1 MSAPPSRN
9 PDEDPAAALGET
21 LKDLRLAAGFTTL
34 QAAGDRLGYSL
45 HSISKVETG
54 THVPTMEMLRL
65 MLDLY
70 RVPEIMRK
78 SLLRQQAIA
87 RKARGPIPQ
96 FIEKWFSNEAKA
108 VFLRLWALMFMP
120 GQLQTRE
127 YARAM
132 FLTVGLDEDEADEK
146 ADIRIGRQAIFGG
159 PDPAHVT
166 AIIHEHALHT
176 LVGTPEI
183 MIAQLEHLLEMSKRP
198 NAVIQVI
205 RDHGYFIGME
215 GPFEIASGEAI
226 PDTLLMLAMEDQT
239 MEDQALTRKAI
250 ALFEQIR
257 GYALSVTDSRAVILE
272 AIERWNAKQQ

>member
-21 LKDLRLAAGFTTL
+21 LKDLRLAAGFATL

-54 THVPTMEMLRL
+54 THVPTMEMLLL

-108 VFLRLWALMFMP
+108 IFLRLWAILFMP

-132 FLTVGLDEDEADEK
+132 FLAGDLDEDEADEK
-146 ADIRIGRQAIFGG
+146 ADVRIGRQAIFGG
-159 PDPAHVT
+159 SDPAHVT
-166 AIIHEHALHT
+166 AVIHERALYFQ
-176 LVGTPEI
+176 VGPPEV
-183 MIAQLEHLLEMSKRP
+183 MIGQLEHLREMSKRP
-198 NAVIQVI
+198 NVIIQVV
-205 RDHGYFIGME
+205 RDEGYFPGMR
-215 GPFEIASGEAI
+215 GPFAIASGEAI

-250 ALFEQIR
+250 SLFEEIR

-272 AIERWNAKQQ
+272 AIERWNAQQQ

>member
-1 MSAPPSRN
+1 MSAPASRN

-54 THVPTMEMLRL
+54 THVPTMEMLLL

-96 FIEKWFSNEAKA
+96 FIEKWFSNEARA
-108 VFLRLWALMFMP
+108 VFLRLWALLFVP

-132 FLTVGLDEDEADEK
+132 FLMVGLDEDEADGK
-146 ADIRIGRQAIFGG
+146 AEVRIGRQAIFDG

-183 MIAQLEHLLEMSKRP
+183 MTAQLERLLEMSKRP
-198 NAVIQVI
+198 NVVIQVV
-205 RDHGYFIGME
+205 RDYGYFIGME

-272 AIERWNAKQQ
+272 AIERWNARQQ